1 MKRSWHALWISGLLA
16 SYTHAI
22 PLMSVTTS
30 TPVLHPPQ
38 NLFIDVN
45 ISGLQSG
52 GTNIQLGAFQFDL
65 SYDPT
70 MLVPYSVPP
79 AGWGSALGN
88 IGAGEAIGDYDASTP
103 GLIHVD
109 ELSLLETSAATC
121 VFCTGPYLEDLQG
134 DSFRLVTL
142 GFDVL
147 PTAAGTSLQ
156 FTNIAGSDGYGIRQ
170 TSLNLPITFDLQVPL
185 PGSVPLLI
193 GGVLG
198 MLAAHR
204 TGSTRRR

>member
-16 SYTHAI
+16 GNTHAI

-52 GTNIQLGAFQFDL
+52 GTNTQLGAFQFDL

-70 MLVPYSVPP
+70 MLVPQTTP
-79 AGWGSALGN
+79 AGWGSALGDTS
-88 IGAGEAIGDYDASTP
+88 AGEAIGYYDASIP

-121 VFCTGPYLEDLQG
+121 IVCTGPYLEDLQG
-134 DSFRLVTL
+134 DSFRLITL
-142 GFDVL
+142 GFYVL
-147 PTAAGTSLQ
+147 PTADGTSLQ

-170 TSLNLPITFDLQVPL
+170 TNLNATITFNLPVPL
-185 PGSVPLLI
+185 PGSLPLLV

-198 MLAAHR
+198 MLAAR
-204 TGSTRRR
+204 RSGSTRGR